1 MHENHSNIF
10 FKMLIIK
17 NEVQTEADIGIRSEN

>member
-10 FKMLIIK
+10 FKMLVIK
-17 NEVQTEADIGIRSEN
+17 NLIQTEADIGIRSEN